1 VSESQAD
8 GHPSQNKGSGNE
20 DLRNSPSSQ
29 RRIALVGNPN
39 TGKSSLFN
47 ALTGLQQ
54 KVGNFPG
61 VTVDYYLGSVNL
73 TLNGPQS
80 ELSSVTLVDLPG
92 TYSMHP
98 HSPEEWVTFDVL
110 TNPDH
115 ELRPEV
121 IVVVADAVNLKRNL
135 LFITQ
140 IADLGL
146 PTIVA
151 LNMMDLAEKQGVKL
165 DHNRLASLLG
175 VPVVSISARGGKGL
189 EALKSAISAQL
200 QHPQSSQISFVD
212 ITKLAPGALASAR
225 AITKGSPYASF
236 LLLGNADEATSLDW
250 GIRRQLQAIAHAAEL
265 DTRKMQALETTQRY
279 HRIALMLKDIL
290 SAGEGKHNQN
300 PQEITKKIDRW
311 LLHPFWGYWVFATVL
326 LVLFQAVFT
335 FAQPFMDGI
344 EGVFVWMSG
353 RVHGAFPPSLMTD
366 LVADG
371 LLPGLGGVL
380 IFLPQIAV
388 LSGLLAILEDTGYM
402 ARVSFLMD
410 RLMRRLG
417 MNGKSVVPLMSG
429 FACAVPA
436 IMAARTIGDWKER
449 LITIMVTPLMA
460 CSARLPVYA
469 VLISFL
475 FPEDRQVFGPFSER
489 GLALTAMYLLGMF
502 TGLLAGV
509 VFQWFIK
516 RKGHSFFILE
526 LPLYRAPRWKAVGM
540 QAYFKSKTFVTS
552 AGKVILLISVVLW
565 ALASFGPPGAHDK
578 VEARFAK
585 LKPSSEIPQSLIDQ
599 RKAAALLSE
608 SYAGRAGQLIE
619 PVIRPLGYDWK
630 IGIAL
635 ISSFAAREVFVGTMS
650 TIYALGS
657 DNKVEGE
664 DGQLLRDRLA
674 ADIDPAT
681 GKPVFTNATAWSLLV
696 FYAFALQCMS
706 TIAATKRETGRWKW
720 AIIQLVYMTGLA
732 YLASFAVYQLL
743 S

>member
-1 VSESQAD
+1 MVENEAV
-8 GHPSQNKGSGNE
+8 GNITRGS
-20 DLRNSPSSQ
+20 SPSLTK
-29 RRIALVGNPN
+29 RRVALVGNPN

-61 VTVDYYLGSVNL
+61 VTVDYHLGSLNL
-73 TLNGPQS
+73 ALGGH
-80 ELSSVTLVDLPG
+80 SSKSDRDTEVTLIDLPG

-110 TNPDH
+110 TNADH

-121 IVVVADAVNLKRNL
+121 VIVVADAVNLKRNL

-151 LNMMDLAEKQGVKL
+151 LNMMDLAAKQGIKL
-165 DHNRLASLLG
+165 DDKRLAALLG
-175 VPVVSISARGGKGL
+175 VPVVPISARRGIGL
-189 EALKSAISAQL
+189 DALKVAISEQL
-200 QHPQSSQISFVD
+200 THPQTSQVSFVD
-212 ITKLAPGALASAR
+212 ISKLAPGALASAR
-225 AITKGSPYASF
+225 AITKGSAYVSF

-265 DTRKMQALETTQRY
+265 DTRRMQALETTQRY
-279 HRIALMLKDIL
+279 QRIALMLKDIL
-290 SAGEGKHNQN
+290 SAGEGKHHQN
-300 PQEITKKIDRW
+300 PQEVTKKIDRW
-311 LLHPFWGYWVFATVL
+311 LLHPVWGYLIFMTVL
-326 LVLFQAVFT
+326 LVLFQAVFS

-344 EGVFVWMSG
+344 EGVFVWMSE
-353 RVHGAFPPSLMTD
+353 RVHAAFPPTLMTD
-366 LVADG
+366 LLADG

-475 FPEDRQVFGPFSER
+475 FPEDKQIFGPFSER

-502 TGLLAGV
+502 TGLIAGV

-526 LPLYRAPRWKAVGM
+526 LPLYRAPRWKAVGA
-540 QAYFKSKTFVTS
+540 QVYFKSKTFVVS

-565 ALASFGPPGAHDK
+565 ALASFAPPGAHDK
-578 VEARFAK
+578 VEARFEK
-585 LKPSSEIPQSLIDQ
+585 IKPSSEIPQSIIDQ
-599 RKAAALLSE
+599 RKAAAMLEASF
-608 SYAGRAGQLIE
+608 AGRAGQLIE
-619 PVIRPLGYDWK
+619 PAIRPLGYDWK

-657 DNKVEGE
+657 DNNNSGAE

-674 ADIDPAT
+674 ADINPET
-681 GKPVFTNATAWSLLV
+681 GKPVFTRATAWSLLV
-696 FYAFALQCMS
+696 FYAFALQCIS

-720 AIIQLVYMTGLA
+720 AMIQLAYMTALA
-732 YLASFAVYQLL
+732 YLASFGVYQLL